1 MLDWPSKMKT
11 WTILVLSAGL
21 LSGLGFAVSAAETVP
36 LDARVIAIIAMDNR
50 AKALRVCRFLFFMGF
65 GTCHEMEGASRMLNW
80 IKLISEEPCSLPGAF
95 FEGFRLIQA
104 ALQVL
109 GL

>member
-80 IKLISEEPCSLPGAF
+80 IKLISE
-95 FEGFRLIQA
+95 
-104 ALQVL
+104 
-109 GL
+109 